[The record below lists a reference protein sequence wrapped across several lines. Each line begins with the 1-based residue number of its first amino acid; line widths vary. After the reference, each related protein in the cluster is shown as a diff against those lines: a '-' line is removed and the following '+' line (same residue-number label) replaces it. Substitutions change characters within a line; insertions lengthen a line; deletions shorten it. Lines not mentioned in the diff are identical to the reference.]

1 MRPLPYALRCGTAQA
16 REIRLSGARAMN
28 RKAAEAEEEAEAS
41 IIIAARRV
49 SRRVWVREDPGK
61 RMRKTEGNVPG
72 RPAATQVSLKSRLR
86 AKFLLVAEVFWF

>member
-28 RKAAEAEEEAEAS
+28 RKAAEAAEAS